1 MFAKFLLTVA
11 VVAFIWFGF
20 KYVQRVTELR
30 AGRNTP
36 TRRPNRPNDR
46 QPPPHFQPVD
56 NGESV
61 QDLVKCPH
69 CGTFRSAKLG
79 NCGQPDCPY

>member
-11 VVAFIWFGF
+11 VVAIVWFGF
-20 KYVQRVTELR
+20 QYLQRQSQPR
-30 AGRNTP
+30 RTP
-36 TRRPNRPNDR
+36 SARPQAKPR
-46 QPPPHFQPVD
+46 FEPVD

-69 CGTFRSAKLG
+69 CHTYRSPKLG
-79 NCGQPDCPY
+79 PCGQEGCPY

>member
-11 VVAFIWFGF
+11 VVAIIWFGF
-20 KYVQRVTELR
+20 KYLQRVTELR
-30 AGRNTP
+30 ERAAA
-36 TRRPNRPNDR
+36 RPPQGDKPRF
-46 QPPPHFQPVD
+46 HPVD

-69 CGTFRSAKLG
+69 CSAYRSAKLG
-79 NCGQPDCPY
+79 SCGQDGCPY